1 MRSASSLKASITY
14 GMRETLAASSVRAT
28 RSLRDTVSKRKNGR
42 LFESPYVAEDD
53 SSPAPTPPSDAIGVV
68 MRHLVPD
75 AEIAFGH
82 GVGFTDSNW
91 FHAAYPETVAYGFD
105 PHLVDSHD
113 DVMRRCHGKDAR
125 IRVRDLAPQA
135 LHAERVACGSP
146 N

>member
-1 MRSASSLKASITY
+1 LP
-14 GMRETLAASSVRAT
+14 V
-28 RSLRDTVSKRKNGR
+28 NGR

-91 FHAAYPETVAYGFD
+91 FHAAYPETVAYGFN

-113 DVMRRCHGKDAR
+113 DVIRRCHGKDER
-125 IRVRDLAPQA
+125 IRMREFALQA
-135 LHAERVACGSP
+135 LHAERVARGPLS
-146 N
+146 